1 MTLAQKSNEPEQHRQ
16 AGPAPAS
23 YRRILVGLLFGAT
36 LGGAVNAGWG
46 ASPSVVW
53 LVESLV
59 EPLGRVFLRLIFM
72 IVVPLLLSALSLG
85 VLGLGDLRSIG
96 RIGVRT
102 LLLTVLISG
111 LAVVTGIVLV
121 NLFQPGAGIPP
132 EARMALSGPVTQAPA
147 PPAETTVGL
156 SALLR
161 VVPDNPVRAAAQGDM
176 LAVMFFALVF
186 GIGLARAQDE
196 KVRPLVAVLEG
207 VYEVTMQIVAMV
219 MRLAPYGV
227 ACLMFSL
234 TARLGFGVLRQ
245 LAGFVGV
252 VLLGLAVHQLVTYS
266 LLLRFAAGISPRA
279 FFRRARL
286 VMATA
291 FSTSSSNATLPVTLQ
306 VATERLGIPRDIGSF
321 VLTLGSTA
329 NQNGTALFEGVTVL
343 FLAQFFGVEL
353 TWSQQLLVVLMAVLA
368 GVGTAGVP
376 GGSLPMIVP
385 VLVTVGVPA
394 EGIGVILGVDRL
406 LDMCRTVLNVT
417 GDLTAA
423 AVVAA
428 WEGRLGFGPEHDQG
442 GDKQLGRSTRGHQ
455 SEPHKPTQGGRDG
468 RVLLSSRGQ

>member
-1 MTLAQKSNEPEQHRQ
+1 MTLAHTSSEPEQCRE
-16 AGPAPAS
+16 PAQVQAS
-23 YRRILVGLLFGAT
+23 YKQILAGLLLGAA
-36 LGGAVNAGWG
+36 LGSAANAGWG
-46 ASPSVVW
+46 ASPLILW
-53 LVESLV
+53 LVDNV
-59 EPLGRVFLRLIFM
+59 TEPLGRVFLRLIFM
-72 IVVPLLLSALSLG
+72 IVIPLLLSALTLG

-102 LLLTVLISG
+102 LVLTVMISS

-121 NLFQPGAGIPP
+121 NVFRPGVGIPA
-132 EARMALSGPVTQAPA
+132 EARAALGGSVGSVAAPA
-147 PPAETTVGL
+147 DAVVGL
-156 SALLR
+156 GALLR
-161 VVPDNPVRAAAQGDM
+161 IVPDNPLRAAAQGDM
-176 LAVMFFALVF
+176 LAVMFFAVVF
-186 GIGLARAQDE
+186 GIGLARSRGEQ
-196 KVRPLVAVLEG
+196 VRPVVAFFEG

-227 ACLMFSL
+227 ACLIFSL
-234 TARLGFGVLRQ
+234 TARLGFGILRQ
-245 LAGFVGV
+245 LAGFVVV
-252 VLLGLAVHQLVTYS
+252 VLIGLATHQFFTYS
-266 LLLRFAAGISPRA
+266 LLLRFAAHISPRA
-279 FFRRARL
+279 FFRRIGL

-353 TWSQQLLVVLMAVLA
+353 SWSQQLLVVLMAVLA

-385 VLVTVGVPA
+385 VLVAVGVPA

-428 WEGRLGFGPEHDQG
+428 WEGRLDFRP
-442 GDKQLGRSTRGHQ
+442 GDEPGRDERVPGIY
-455 SEPHKPTQGGRDG
+455 KPTPDR
-468 RVLLSSRGQ
+468 LSEKAS